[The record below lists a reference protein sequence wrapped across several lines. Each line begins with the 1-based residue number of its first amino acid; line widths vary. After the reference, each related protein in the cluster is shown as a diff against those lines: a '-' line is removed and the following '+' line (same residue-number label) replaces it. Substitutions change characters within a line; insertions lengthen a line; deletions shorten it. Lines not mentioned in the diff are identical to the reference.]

1 MDESRIYQT
10 SLVAGLIVHGLA
22 LLLAI
27 VAVGILGGLLPVSR
41 GGIVEAPL
49 FAIAAGGMAFG
60 LRQVVRKTV
69 MPRMFEPGPID
80 PEILEEYKPF
90 RTHVML
96 IWSAVLAG
104 GLLLMAFPLEIIR
117 EGSAFAFGAAILV
130 MSQDK
135 SVVEYYLLKTEE

>member
-27 VAVGILGGLLPVSR
+27 IVVGILGGLLPVSR
-41 GGIVEAPL
+41 GGIVEVPL

-60 LRQVVRKTV
+60 MRRLIRKVVI
-69 MPRMFEPGPID
+69 PRMFESGPID

-90 RTHVML
+90 RNHVLL
-96 IWSAVLAG
+96 IWSAVLGG
-104 GLLLMAFPLEIIR
+104 GLLVLAFPLEIIR
-117 EGSAFAFGAAILV
+117 EGSAFAFAAAILV